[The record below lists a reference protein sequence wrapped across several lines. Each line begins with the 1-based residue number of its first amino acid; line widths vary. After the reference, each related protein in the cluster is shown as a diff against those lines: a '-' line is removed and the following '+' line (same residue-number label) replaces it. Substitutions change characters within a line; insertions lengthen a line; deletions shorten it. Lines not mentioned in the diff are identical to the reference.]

1 MLNVEV
7 ARHQLLEKGLSLV
20 IAKDGSILFETEQ
33 SGVSGFLLAIEKFGK
48 EKLRGTSV
56 ADRIVGRAAAL
67 LCVYC
72 GVKAVYAIV
81 LSDGGK
87 RVLEENGVIFE
98 FENLVPS
105 ILNRQKTGTCPF
117 EKIVSTVSDG
127 EEAFKRLKSCVSEL
141 NP

>member
-7 ARHQLLEKGLSLV
+7 AKHQLLGKGLSLV
-20 IAKDGSILFETEQ
+20 IAKDGGILFETKQ

-48 EKLRGTSV
+48 EKLYGTSV

-67 LCVYC
+67 LCTYC
-72 GVKAVYAIV
+72 GVNAVYAIV
-81 LSDGGK
+81 LSNGGK
-87 RVLEENGVIFE
+87 RVLEENGVTFE

-127 EEAFKRLKSCVSEL
+127 EEAFKRLKSCLSK
-141 NP
+141 